1 MIETN
6 TVIGTGM
13 HVVCQRDGLWQ
24 KLGVVARAVST
35 RASVQILSGVL
46 LRAQAGRLHL
56 AATDMELSL
65 RSSLEAQVEGDGAVV
80 VPGRL
85 LVDLVRLLPD
95 NEVTIEHRAD
105 ENVVRVTSGPSS
117 STLHTYAAEDFPR
130 LPDLDTVGTF
140 TVDRESLLATVS
152 RVARSASRDESR
164 PVLTGILVRFE
175 AGKLVM
181 AATDSYRLSAKATP
195 LSGAVPELEAIIP
208 ARALGELGRIAQTGE
223 SVELGVQENQ

>member
-6 TVIGTGM
+6 TMVGTGM
-13 HVVCQRDGLWQ
+13 KVVVQRDELTQ
-24 KLGVVARAVST
+24 KLGVVSRAVST

-46 LRAQAGRLHL
+46 LTAEGGRLHL

-65 RSSLEAQVEGDGAVV
+65 RSSLDAQVDGEGSVV

-95 NEVTIEHRAD
+95 NGVTIEHRAD
-105 ENVVRVTSGPSS
+105 ESVVHVTSGPSA

-140 TVDRESLLATVS
+140 TVDRVPLLDTVS
-152 RVARSASRDESR
+152 RVTRTASSVAERQA
-164 PVLTGILVRFE
+164 LNGITL
-175 AGKLVM
+175 
-181 AATDSYRLSAKATP
+181 SY
-195 LSGAVPELEAIIP
+195 IP
-208 ARALGELGRIAQTGE
+208 AEILCGEY
-223 SVELGVQENQ
+223 

>member
-6 TVIGTGM
+6 TIVGTGM
-13 HVVCQRDGLWQ
+13 KIVTQKDELAQ

-46 LRAQAGRLHL
+46 LRAEAGRLHL

-65 RSSLEAQVEGDGAVV
+65 RSSLEAQIEGEGSVV

-85 LVDLVRLLPD
+85 LVDLVRLLPA
-95 NEVTIEHRAD
+95 NEVTIEYRA
-105 ENVVRVTSGPSS
+105 EESVVRVISGASS

-140 TVDRESLLATVS
+140 TVDRESLLETVS

-164 PVLTGILVRFE
+164 PVLTGILARF
-175 AGKLVM
+175 
-181 AATDSYRLSAKATP
+181 
-195 LSGAVPELEAIIP
+195 
-208 ARALGELGRIAQTGE
+208 
-223 SVELGVQENQ
+223 

>member
-1 MIETN
+1 MIESN
-6 TVIGTGM
+6 TMVGAGTGM
-13 HVVCQRDGLWQ
+13 KLVCGRDELSQ
-24 KLGVVARAVST
+24 KLALVARAVST
-35 RASVQILSGVL
+35 RASVQILAGVL
-46 LRAQAGRLHL
+46 LRAEGGRLHL

-65 RSSLEAQVEGDGAVV
+65 RSTLDAQVGGDGAVV

-95 NEVTIEHRAD
+95 NEVTIEHRGD
-105 ENVVRVTSGPSS
+105 ENVVRITSGPSS

-140 TVDRESLLATVS
+140 TVDRESLLETVS

-181 AATDSYRLSAKATP
+181 AATDS
-195 LSGAVPELEAIIP
+195 
-208 ARALGELGRIAQTGE
+208 
-223 SVELGVQENQ
+223 